1 MDRSET
7 VDRALLGAC
16 AVVWLAVIGVSVAAV
31 VALVELGSGRAGEP
45 APNSGTPWGLYVV
58 IGISAAIILASVP
71 LLLRARRAAQQEPPR
86 RPPSTAPPSTAPPST
101 APPSTAP
108 PSTAPRRPAAPAVEA
123 PTEKLRVFG
132 SVADSAGEQP
142 PGGKRP
148 PPPSPYGGTL
158 SDDLVEALWLRF
170 TLSMAAAMGA
180 ATLAVATATYFMAVK
195 HDGWA
200 WAALTVAGIVTA
212 LMPLIPWRQ
221 LRPLR
226 A

>member
-45 APNSGTPWGLYVV
+45 APDSGTPWGLYVV

-101 APPSTAP
+101 AP
-108 PSTAPRRPAAPAVEA
+108 RRPAAPAVEV

-195 HDGWA
+195 HGGWA

>member
-31 VALVELGSGRAGEP
+31 VALVELGSGGAGEP
-45 APNSGTPWGLYVV
+45 APDSGTPWGLYVV

-86 RPPSTAPPSTAPPST
+86 RL
-101 APPSTAP
+101 PSTAP

-132 SVADSAGEQP
+132 SVADPAGGQP

-158 SDDLVEALWLRF
+158 SDDLVAALWLRF

>member
-108 PSTAPRRPAAPAVEA
+108 RRPAAPAVEV

-195 HDGWA
+195 HGGWA

>member
-101 APPSTAP
+101 AP
-108 PSTAPRRPAAPAVEA
+108 RRPAAPAVEA

-132 SVADSAGEQP
+132 SVADPAGEQP

-195 HDGWA
+195 HGGWA

>member
-45 APNSGTPWGLYVV
+45 APDSGTPWGLYVV

-86 RPPSTAPPSTAPPST
+86 RPPSTAPPSTAP
-101 APPSTAP
+101 
-108 PSTAPRRPAAPAVEA
+108 RRPAAPAVEV

>member
-86 RPPSTAPPSTAPPST
+86 RPPSTAPPSTAPR
-101 APPSTAP
+101 STAP

>member
-86 RPPSTAPPSTAPPST
+86 R
-101 APPSTAP
+101 PPSTAP

>member
-86 RPPSTAPPSTAPPST
+86 RPPSTAPPSTAPR
-101 APPSTAP
+101 STAP
-108 PSTAPRRPAAPAVEA
+108 PSTAPRRPAAPAVEV
-123 PTEKLRVFG
+123 PIEKLRVFG

-170 TLSMAAAMGA
+170 TLSMTAAMGV

>member
-45 APNSGTPWGLYVV
+45 APDSGTPWGLYVV

-86 RPPSTAPPSTAPPST
+86 RPPSTAPPSTAP
-101 APPSTAP
+101 
-108 PSTAPRRPAAPAVEA
+108 RRSAAPAVEV

-195 HDGWA
+195 HGGWA

>member
-86 RPPSTAPPSTAPPST
+86 RPPSTAPPSTAP
-101 APPSTAP
+101 
-108 PSTAPRRPAAPAVEA
+108 RRPAAPAVEV

-195 HDGWA
+195 HGGWA

>member
-101 APPSTAP
+101 AP
-108 PSTAPRRPAAPAVEA
+108 RRPAAPAVEV

-132 SVADSAGEQP
+132 SVADPAGEQP

-170 TLSMAAAMGA
+170 TLSMAAAIGA

>member
-45 APNSGTPWGLYVV
+45 APDSGTPWGLYVV

-101 APPSTAP
+101 AP
-108 PSTAPRRPAAPAVEA
+108 RRSAAPAVEV

-195 HDGWA
+195 HGGWA